1 MDRHNNCTNTKAI
14 IEYISRHHGSPDL
27 LLQGLEEHLKGVNSP
42 LEFLC
47 DPHNWVSSE
56 VCRIMYANARKI
68 SGNPKA
74 AYLIGF
80 ESVTHQS
87 LGYIQHILL
96 KALGGPKA
104 ALSRAKNLNEKFNR
118 NKQVELVR
126 LAKDEA
132 IVRLH
137 WDDSLEL
144 NRDFC
149 MMNQGIYS
157 ALATLW
163 GVPPARVQE
172 TRCQFRGDEYCEMHL
187 EWQNPS
193 LSFRVRHLLARRR
206 RLLAE
211 TLAEMERDKLL
222 LERKHGE
229 VQALNANLQA
239 KIDQLLSIQQAST
252 AILTQLN
259 LKELLPSVLDL
270 FRKAICYNR
279 AMIMLRDEQENCLRF
294 VDGVGVSEEEM
305 IPLLG
310 YEVPLDRT
318 QNLLARVASSG
329 LPFIC
334 NDVEK
339 LRLNPN
345 NLIIRNYR
353 ISSMVVL
360 PLMARGKVIGILAA
374 DQHESKRNGAD
385 APELDRDYLGVF
397 ANQLALAIE
406 NAKMYQ
412 NLRDSIL
419 GTMKALALA
428 LEAKD
433 PYTAG
438 HSERVRQMATRL
450 ATRLGMD
457 EELIQHV
464 ANGCILHD
472 IGKIGINREIL
483 NKPGGLAEN
492 EMDVVRQHPRL
503 GHAIVVPLALNPA
516 VSSIV
521 RLHHERYDGT
531 GYPDGLSGEEIPE
544 AVRVVAICDAFDA
557 MTSDRPYRKS
567 LRKSEAM
574 ERLEQAAGSQ
584 FDPRMVAE
592 FLAMGREEG
601 FDDMGRPMYRPGENH
616 RFRVVKRDA
625 MEAGA

>member
-1 MDRHNNCTNTKAI
+1 MDRQNNCANTKAI
-14 IEYISRHHGSPDL
+14 IEYITRHHGSPEL
-27 LLQGLEEHLKGVNSP
+27 LLQGLEEQLKGVTSP
-42 LEFLC
+42 LDFLS

-56 VCRIMYANARKI
+56 VCRIMYANARRI
-68 SGNPKA
+68 SGNEKV

-104 ALSRAKNLNEKFNR
+104 AVSRAKNLNEKFNR
-118 NKQVELVR
+118 NKQVEIVYSSKNEAVIR
-126 LAKDEA
+126 LM
-132 IVRLH
+132 
-137 WDDSLEL
+137 WDKRLEL

-149 MMNQGIYS
+149 LVNQGVYS

-163 GVPPARVQE
+163 GVPPARVHE
-172 TRCQFRGDEYCEMHL
+172 TCCQFDGDEYCEFHL
-187 EWQNPS
+187 GWQNPS
-193 LSFRVRHLLARRR
+193 FGFRLRHLLSGRR
-206 RLLAE
+206 RLLGE
-211 TLAEMERDKLL
+211 TLSEVERDKLL

-229 VQALNANLQA
+229 VQALNADLQA
-239 KIDQLLSIQQAST
+239 KIDQLLSLQQASA
-252 AILTQLN
+252 AILAQLN

-270 FRKAICYNR
+270 FRKAIGYNR

-294 VDGVGVSEEEM
+294 VEGVGVSDQEKE
-305 IPLLG
+305 PLLG
-310 YEVPLDRT
+310 YEVPLNRT

-334 NDVEK
+334 NDISK
-339 LRLNPN
+339 LKLNPE

-353 ISSMVVL
+353 ISSMVIL
-360 PLMARGKVIGILAA
+360 PLMSRGKVIGILAS
-374 DQHESKRNGAD
+374 DQHEAAGASKD
-385 APELDRDYLGVF
+385 PPKLDRDFLGVF
-397 ANQLALAIE
+397 ANQIALAIE

-412 NLRDSIL
+412 DLRDSIL

-438 HSERVRQMATRL
+438 HSERVRQMAVRL
-450 ATRLGMD
+450 AGRLGMAED
-457 EELIQHV
+457 EIQHI

-483 NKPGGLAEN
+483 NKPSGLVGE
-492 EMDVVRQHPRL
+492 EMEVVRQHPRL
-503 GHAIVVPLALNPA
+503 GHAIVMPLGLNPA

-531 GYPDGLSGEEIPE
+531 GYPDGLVGDEIPQ

-557 MTSDRPYRKS
+557 MTSDRPYRRSMLNKD
-567 LRKSEAM
+567 AF
-574 ERLEQAAGSQ
+574 RLLKEAAGSQ
-584 FDPRMVAE
+584 FDPHLVDE
-592 FLAMGREEG
+592 FMAMGREEG
-601 FDDMGRPMYRPGENH
+601 FDDMGRPMYRPGEKH
-616 RFRVVKRDA
+616 RIRVI
-625 MEAGA
+625 GS